1 MEANAHDLVLR
12 FIALAG
18 YARKAGFGLRH
29 LESASNKLQITPSI
43 IVFTLNWHLAEKRQ
57 ARLHSQS
64 HPDI

>member
-43 IVFTLNWHLAEKRQ
+43 IVFTLT
-57 ARLHSQS
+57 S
-64 HPDI
+64 I